1 MEKLDIS
8 TYAKSDGYY
17 LERIGE
23 FVKSTRVAQQKTQ
36 QELADA
42 AGINRGTLVQLEKGQ
57 PVNLLSLIQI
67 LRALKQLS
75 FFNHLEPITQVSPL
89 KLAEAE
95 QKYNLRVRH
104 KASTTKDKPQS
115 DW

>member
-1 MEKLDIS
+1 MEKADIS
-8 TYAKSDGYY
+8 TYAKSDGFY
-17 LERIGE
+17 LQRIGE
-23 FVKSTRVAQQKTQ
+23 FVKSTRIAQHKTQ
-36 QELADA
+36 QELAEA

-67 LRALKQLS
+67 LRALKQLH
-75 FFNHLEPITQVSPL
+75 FFQQLEPVAQVSPL
-89 KLAEAE
+89 MLAEAE

-104 KASTTKDKPQS
+104 KTNTAKDKPKS